1 MAAQIYFFD
10 DRHHNDPNRHDP
22 NLNINFVRISPTTAE
37 SGERNEDHNN
47 YFRNNFRLSHEDDE
61 VAANGEGD
69 MFALLE
75 ELPGG
80 PTGLSPYP
88 HYEGSGFHVED
99 GDIVGEFIT
108 KHSPRYDI
116 VQETMTINLDNTKAL
131 IFDWDQTMTL
141 TNGMIPFIYDHDQT
155 LDQQLARIQEM
166 PGGGCANWT
175 TESLARYYLHDPDDP
190 FRIYN
195 LRFFFEAVQAREIP
209 VFILTANNLPDVR
222 PLIIPQILKAALN
235 LTVPVERTI
244 SAGNKSAA
252 IRDIILP
259 SLGITPPPLPVIPPR
274 SAVAQSL
281 MAAAKRRPKRGVN
294 LISPGPSATRDDQPS
309 GGSRT
314 RRRKRKKRKR
324 RRRRTRRRH
333 RNDFDKELKRVI
345 AQHRRYQI
353 ARGDKRFKATK
364 RLVKWSRPNKTKRKN
379 RVYYRKR
386 KSRKKR

>member
-10 DRHHNDPNRHDP
+10 DKQHNDPNRHNS
-22 NLNINFVRISPTTAE
+22 NLNINFVRISATTAQ
-37 SGERNEDHNN
+37 SGERNEDHDN

-61 VAANGEGD
+61 AAANGEED
-69 MFALLE
+69 KFALLE

-141 TNGMIPFIYDHDQT
+141 TNGMIPFIYDQDQT

-274 SAVAQSL
+274 SA
-281 MAAAKRRPKRGVN
+281 
-294 LISPGPSATRDDQPS
+294 GPRAIAD
-309 GGSRT
+309 GGG
-314 RRRKRKKRKR
+314 
-324 RRRRTRRRH
+324 
-333 RNDFDKELKRVI
+333 KE
-345 AQHRRYQI
+345 APQ
-353 ARGDKRFKATK
+353 
-364 RLVKWSRPNKTKRKN
+364 
-379 RVYYRKR
+379 
-386 KSRKKR
+386 